1 MKYDA
6 IILAAGAGRRMGIDK
21 NKIFLSIDD
30 KPIFQYSLDLF
41 KTDSDCQ
48 KIILVGKMEEQAMF
62 SSYLAENIV
71 FAVGGQERQ
80 DSVRNALNLV
90 ESDYVMIHDGA
101 RPFINQR
108 ELDCLKKNPN
118 SILAVPVKD
127 TIKQVN
133 SDGKIK
139 QTIPRET
146 LFSAQTPQYFQ
157 SSLIINAHRQAFEN
171 NFLGTDD
178 ASLIEEFGEVPVFI
192 VEGSYNNIKVTTPE
206 DILMARLIKERMLTN
221 G

>member
-6 IILAAGAGRRMGIDK
+6 IVLVAGSGKRMGIGK
-21 NKIFLSIDD
+21 NKIFLKIDD

-41 KTDSDCQ
+41 KTDADCQ
-48 KIILVGKMEEQAMF
+48 KIILVGKKEEQVMF
-62 SSYLAENIV
+62 TSYLTENIV

-80 DSVRNALNLV
+80 DSVRNALKLV

-101 RPFINQR
+101 RPFINQI
-108 ELDCLKKNPN
+108 ELNRLKKKPN

-133 SDGKIK
+133 SDGKIE
-139 QTIPRET
+139 QTIPRDT
-146 LFSAQTPQYFQ
+146 LFAAQTPQCFQ
-157 SSLIINAHRQAFEN
+157 SALIINAHRKAFEN

-178 ASLIEEFGEVPVFI
+178 ASLIEKFGEIPVSI
-192 VEGSYNNIKVTTPE
+192 VEGSYDNIKVTTPE
-206 DILMARLIKERMLTN
+206 DILMARLIKERMSTN

>member
-6 IILAAGAGRRMGIDK
+6 IVLVAGSGKRMGIGK
-21 NKIFLSIDD
+21 NKIFLKIDD

-41 KTDSDCQ
+41 KTDVDCQ
-48 KIILVGKMEEQAMF
+48 KIILVGKKEEQVMF
-62 SSYLAENIV
+62 TSYLTENIV

-80 DSVRNALNLV
+80 DSVRSALKLV
-90 ESDYVMIHDGA
+90 GSDYVMIHDGA
-101 RPFINQR
+101 RPFINQS
-108 ELDCLKKNPN
+108 ELNRLKEKPN

-127 TIKQVN
+127 TIKQVK
-133 SDGKIK
+133 SDGKIE
-139 QTIPRET
+139 QTIPRDT
-146 LFSAQTPQYFQ
+146 LFAAQTPQCFQ
-157 SSLIINAHRQAFEN
+157 SNLIISAHRKAFEN

-178 ASLIEEFGEVPVFI
+178 ASLIEEFEEVSVSI

-206 DILMARLIKERMLTN
+206 DILMARLIKERMSTN

>member
-6 IILAAGAGRRMGIDK
+6 IVLVAGSGKRMGIGK
-21 NKIFLSIDD
+21 NKIFLKIDD

-41 KTDSDCQ
+41 KTDVDCQ
-48 KIILVGKMEEQAMF
+48 KIILVGKKEEQVMF
-62 SSYLAENIV
+62 TSYLTENIV

-80 DSVRNALNLV
+80 DSVRNALKLV
-90 ESDYVMIHDGA
+90 GSDYVMIHDGA
-101 RPFINQR
+101 RPFINQS
-108 ELDCLKKNPN
+108 ELNRLKEKPN

-133 SDGKIK
+133 SDGKIE
-139 QTIPRET
+139 QTIPRDT
-146 LFSAQTPQYFQ
+146 LFAAQTPQCFQ
-157 SSLIINAHRQAFEN
+157 SALIINAHRKAFEN

-178 ASLIEEFGEVPVFI
+178 ASLIEEFEEISVSI

-206 DILMARLIKERMLTN
+206 DILMARLIKERM
-221 G
+221 

>member
-6 IILAAGAGRRMGIDK
+6 IILAAGSGRRMGINK

-30 KPIFQYSLDLF
+30 KPIFQYSVDLF
-41 KTDSDCQ
+41 KADSDCQ
-48 KIILVGKMEEQAMF
+48 KIILVGKKEEQGIF
-62 SSYLAENIV
+62 TSYLSENIV

-80 DSVRNALNLV
+80 DSVRNALKLV

-108 ELDCLKKNPN
+108 ELNCLKKKPN

-127 TIKQVN
+127 TIKQVE

-146 LFSAQTPQYFQ
+146 LFSAQTPQCFQ
-157 SSLIINAHRQAFEN
+157 SDLIINAHMEAFEN

-178 ASLIEEFGEVPVFI
+178 ASLIEEFGEVSVSI

-206 DILMARLIKERMLTN
+206 DILMARLIKERMSTN